1 MGTPM
6 PSLSPPHGRQI
17 FAYTVSR
24 LVATPARAPKSVNWV
39 HRFRHL
45 PDPSVGQTV
54 LEVLYLWEAL
64 EKRLSS
70 MGRASEELTLKD
82 TGT

>member
-1 MGTPM
+1 M
-6 PSLSPPHGRQI
+6 PSLSPPHGRQTL
-17 FAYTVSR
+17 AYTVSR
-24 LVATPARAPKSVNWV
+24 LVATPVQAPKSVNWV

-45 PDPSVGQTV
+45 PGPSIGQTV
-54 LEVLYLWEAL
+54 LELLYLSEAL
-64 EKRLSS
+64 GKRLSS